1 MVINYFKIKPLDI
14 TESELDEYEKYIGIP
29 LYKEDREAILKS
41 TSFRKVLAILKIL
54 KLNSLNHFFVDDLES
69 NDEFPIREYF

>member
-29 LYKEDREAILKS
+29 LYNEDREAILKS
-41 TSFRKVLAILKIL
+41 TSFRKVLG
-54 KLNSLNHFFVDDLES
+54 
-69 NDEFPIREYF
+69 YFKNIKTQ

>member
-29 LYKEDREAILKS
+29 LQKEDREAILKS
-41 TSFRKVLAILKIL
+41 TGFRKALAIINKHSF
-54 KLNSLNHFFVDDLES
+54 NALNHSFSDDLKS
-69 NDEFPIREYF
+69 NEEFPIR

>member
-29 LYKEDREAILKS
+29 LHKEDREAILKS
-41 TSFRKVLAILKIL
+41 TGFRKAIAIKN
-54 KLNSLNHFFVDDLES
+54 KLRLDYFDLES
-69 NDEFPIREYF
+69 HEENLMR

>member
-29 LYKEDREAILKS
+29 LHKEDREAILKS
-41 TSFRKVLAILKIL
+41 TGFRKAIAIKNKLR
-54 KLNSLNHFFVDDLES
+54 LNSLNHFFVDDLES
-69 NDEFPIREYF
+69 NEEFLKR

>member
-29 LYKEDREAILKS
+29 LQKEDKEAILKS
-41 TSFRKVLAILKIL
+41 TGFRKALAIINKHSF
-54 KLNSLNHFFVDDLES
+54 NALNHSFSEDLKS
-69 NDEFPIREYF
+69 NEEFPIR

>member
-29 LYKEDREAILKS
+29 LQKEDREAILKS
-41 TSFRKVLAILKIL
+41 TGFRKALAIINKHSF
-54 KLNSLNHFFVDDLES
+54 NALNHSFSDDLKS
-69 NDEFPIREYF
+69 NEEFQ